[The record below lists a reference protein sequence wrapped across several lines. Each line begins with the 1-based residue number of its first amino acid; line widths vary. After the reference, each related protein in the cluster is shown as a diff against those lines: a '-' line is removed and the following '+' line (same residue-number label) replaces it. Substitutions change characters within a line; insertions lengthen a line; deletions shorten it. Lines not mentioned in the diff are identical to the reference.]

1 MENARTRQLG
11 ALLQPLSGL
20 RVSRGGQNPVKTVHA
35 VWERKNLGRDAW
47 EVTLDK
53 KDMADVQSV
62 IGALHDPQFD
72 GCYVCVKLPVGNL
85 RMVHALE
92 DDGFRF
98 LETQLHLV
106 EALEPSDVMRYGA
119 SADHIPVEER
129 VVPKTREAWGAIIEK
144 ITPGMFDTDRIA
156 LDPAFGPDVAC
167 QRYRNWCWDLFENPR
182 SAMSVSS
189 CEGEDVSF
197 GIALHDPAT
206 GICDSVI
213 GGNFSRSKDF
223 GLGALVNSKAHFTGR
238 VFKTAVSSNNLPM
251 FRIHQNLGRIVR
263 NEQYVFRKLYP

>member
-1 MENARTRQLG
+1 M
-11 ALLQPLSGL
+11 
-20 RVSRGGQNPVKTVHA
+20 KTVHA
-35 VWERKNLGRDAW
+35 IWERKNLGRDAW

-62 IGALHDPQFD
+62 IGALHAPQFD

-85 RMVHALE
+85 HMVHALE

-106 EALEPSDVMRYGA
+106 EVLEPSDVMRYGE

-129 VVPKTREAWGAIIEK
+129 VVPKTREAWGTIIEK

-167 QRYRNWCWDLFENPR
+167 QRYRGWCWDLFGNPK
-182 SAMSVSS
+182 SIMNVSS
-189 CEGEDVSF
+189 LAGQIIGF
-197 GIALHDPAT
+197 GIAVLIQEPDVYD
-206 GICDSVI
+206 GIL
-213 GGNFSRSKDF
+213 GGIFEAGKEC
-223 GLGALVNSKAHFTGR
+223 GLGACIVKSGGKGKLRT
-238 VFKTAVSSNNLPM
+238 TVSSNNVAMLK
-251 FRIHQNLGRIVR
+251 IHQNHGRIVR
-263 NEQYVFRKLYP
+263 NERYVFRKIYPQSGFHPV

>member
-1 MENARTRQLG
+1 M
-11 ALLQPLSGL
+11 
-20 RVSRGGQNPVKTVHA
+20 KTVHA

-62 IGALHDPQFD
+62 LDALHAPQFD

-85 RMVHALE
+85 HMVHALE

-129 VVPKTREAWGAIIEK
+129 VVPKTREDWGAIIEK

-167 QRYRNWCWDLFENPR
+167 QRYRGWCWDLFDNPKSIMR
-182 SAMSVSS
+182 VFAFDNR
-189 CEGEDVSF
+189 DVSF
-197 GIALHDPAT
+197 GIYVLEHEPDVFY
-206 GICDSVI
+206 GVI
-213 GGNFSRSKDF
+213 GGNFQDQKNY
-223 GLGALVNSKAHFTGR
+223 GLGALVGSKSPETKGKYR
-238 VFKTAVSSNNLPM
+238 TAVSTNNLPIIK
-251 FRIHQNLGRIVR
+251 IHQNLGRIIYR
-263 NEQYVFRKLYP
+263 ERYVFRKIYT

>member
-1 MENARTRQLG
+1 M
-11 ALLQPLSGL
+11 
-20 RVSRGGQNPVKTVHA
+20 KTVHA

-53 KDMADVQSV
+53 KDMTDVQSV
-62 IGALHDPQFD
+62 IDALHAPQFD

-85 RMVHALE
+85 HMVHALE

-106 EALEPSDVMRYGA
+106 AALEPSDVMRYGE

-129 VVPKTREAWGAIIEK
+129 VVPKTREDWGAIIEK

-167 QRYRNWCWDLFENPR
+167 QRYRGWCWDLFDNPK
-182 SAMSVSS
+182 SVLKVLSINGQDS
-189 CEGEDVSF
+189 YFNIYLLDHGSDGYD
-197 GIALHDPAT
+197 GI
-206 GICDSVI
+206 I
-213 GGNFSRSKDF
+213 GGGFSEHKNT
-223 GLGALVNSKAHFTGR
+223 GLGALMCA
-238 VFKTAVSSNNLPM
+238 KTMFEKGKYKTSVSTNNFPVLK
-251 FRIHQNLGRIVR
+251 IHQHLGRIVC
-263 NEQYVFRKLYP
+263 NERYVFRKIYP

>member
-1 MENARTRQLG
+1 M
-11 ALLQPLSGL
+11 
-20 RVSRGGQNPVKTVHA
+20 KTVHA
-35 VWERKNLGRDAW
+35 IWERKNLGRDAW

-53 KDMADVQSV
+53 KDMADVQAV
-62 IGALHDPQFD
+62 IDALHAPQFD

-85 RMVHALE
+85 HMVHALE

-167 QRYRNWCWDLFENPR
+167 QRYRGWCWDLFKNPN
-182 SAMSVSS
+182 SILTVSS
-189 CEGEDVSF
+189 CGGHDVSF
-197 GIALHDPAT
+197 EILLNYPLT
-206 GICDSVI
+206 GICRSTL
-213 GGNFSRSKDF
+213 GGLFPENKCA
-223 GLGALVNSKAHFTGR
+223 GLGALVASKARSVKGKY
-238 VFKTAVSSNNLPM
+238 KTEVSTNNLSIVK
-251 FRIHQNLGRIVR
+251 IHQNLGRVICG
-263 NEQYVFRKLYP
+263 EHYVLRKIYP